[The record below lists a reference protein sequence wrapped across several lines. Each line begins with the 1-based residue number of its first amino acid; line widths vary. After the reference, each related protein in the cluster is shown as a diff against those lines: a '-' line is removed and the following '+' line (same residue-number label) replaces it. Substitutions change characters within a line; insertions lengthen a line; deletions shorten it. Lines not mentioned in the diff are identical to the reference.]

1 MYQPPRQKLKTY
13 DLHPTS
19 IKLIKNGHYWV
30 TNDKF
35 SEKFHPKEKF
45 IIASERSRPFA
56 LLIHDPTHKSV
67 RARVWAKKGNYTQ
80 MMKGFKNDLVN
91 RMRKAV
97 KKRKDKDILD
107 KRNHFY
113 LVFGEGDEIPG
124 VFIKYFNGEIL
135 VEFYMNFWN
144 QYKDFIIQ
152 NIVKMVNEVYAK
164 DLTVANVWVQERSK
178 MQSLATCLDPM
189 ATYRRV
195 DVDEFGINYKVLIGK
210 HYDCG
215 LYTDMA
221 AIREKLQGHLVNSK
235 SLLNLYSYTGAFS
248 LFAIKQGVEKVTS
261 VDLSEEYLEWLDEN
275 IELNSEIEK
284 DRHTSINSSTKEALK
299 SFQDNGKTFD
309 FIIAD
314 PPSSSNDGNKRTN
327 ALADYQETI
336 PEMEK
341 VLETKGKLLLFLNTH
356 KFSHEKFKNKVK
368 TIIQKNDLPL
378 ELKQHFFLSEDCPSK
393 KGFPEGSYLK
403 GILLQKK

>member
-30 TNDKF
+30 TNDRF

-45 IIASERSRPFA
+45 IIAADRGRPFA
-56 LLIHDPTHKSV
+56 LLIHDPTHKTV
-67 RARVWAKKGNYTQ
+67 RARLWAKSGNYSQ
-80 MMKGFKNDLVN
+80 MMKGFKNDLSN
-91 RMRKAV
+91 RMRKAI
-97 KKRKDKDILD
+97 KKRKDKKILE

-152 NIVKMVNEVYAK
+152 NIVKMVNEIFAK
-164 DLTVANVWVQERSK
+164 DLTVANVWTQERSK
-178 MQSLATCLDPM
+178 LQSKATCLDPM

-195 DVDEFGINYKVLIGK
+195 DVNEFGINYKVLIGK
-210 HYDCG
+210 HYDTG
-215 LYTDMA
+215 IYTDMA
-221 AIREKLQGHLVNSK
+221 AIREKMRNHIKGSK

-248 LFAIKQGVEKVTS
+248 LFALNTGVEKVTS

-275 IELNSEIEK
+275 IELNEDIDKSK
-284 DRHTSINSSTKEALK
+284 HVSINASTKEAMTNLDESGEK
-299 SFQDNGKTFD
+299 FD

-314 PPSSSNDGNKRTN
+314 PPSSSSDGNKRTN
-327 ALADYQETI
+327 ALADYQEI
-336 PEMEK
+336 LPKMEK
-341 VLETKGKLLLFLNTH
+341 LLEPHGKMMIFLNTH
-356 KFSHEKFKNKVK
+356 KHSHDKFKNKIK
-368 TIIQKNDLPL
+368 TIIQKGELPL
-378 ELKQHFFLSEDCPSK
+378 EVKHHFFLTEDCPSK

-403 GILLQKK
+403 GMLIQKK